1 MSGRTLFRVSAAR
14 NPCSLNFLQVRS
26 AFKAAVERDPKCPV
40 AARAVGSFVLETFV
54 SIGLETFVP
63 LPTPSAWA
71 QTACPARK
79 FVYLPAGTNC
89 ECHALLRCLQRR
101 SGETL

>member
-1 MSGRTLFRVSAAR
+1 MSDRTLYRVSAAR
-14 NPCSLNFLQVRS
+14 NPLSLNFLQVRW
-26 AFKAAVERDPKCPV
+26 AFKTAFERDPTCPV
-40 AARAVGSFVLETFV
+40 AARAVGSFALETFV

-79 FVYLPAGTNC
+79 FL
-89 ECHALLRCLQRR
+89 
-101 SGETL
+101 